1 MKHVQETLV
10 EPTTLH
16 TTETSSSKSTEA
28 KKKTSTYWQ

>member
-16 TTETSSSKSTEA
+16 TTETSPSKSTEA
-28 KKKTSTYWQ
+28 KKKTSTY